1 MTDREL
7 LELYKQG
14 KLEENKKHEVESD
27 IERQEAISDYLF
39 DRDAVDNDIFSDD
52 KNLDDAESENDFVKM
67 INSSIRK
74 AFVKMGMTILVIAVA
89 VMLFVVFALPNVVS
103 QFYYNPGRDIGS
115 ETNRMSLDMSAYTEL
130 RIPGYYRNNVMVSDE
145 GYGDYDINI
154 VQNMSYTGNFTNVSG
169 KVEKG
174 KLKLYDVNTL
184 RKPSG
189 NVFAW
194 FQATCD
200 STKSLSEIEKT
211 GWEPVSSAGDKETA
225 DEKINNL
232 FENTNYLAYVTL
244 DKMMTYD
251 ELMSFTDS
259 DGYTYAQW
267 CAVCTR
273 NGINDGTEYFT
284 VENLGFNCA
293 LSISSSMV
301 WDEEKYPNLIVW
313 NCPFDENAG
322 GYNDVSSVDENIKDT
337 EYMKT
342 HFVSLLR
349 YMADRKQFLKLMDEE
364 ADVYSSAAD
373 YVEKNGLMV
382 YGFAFVGDK
391 ERIQEVNARDEV
403 YQIYTQEM
411 R

>member
-1 MTDREL
+1 MTYKEL

-14 KLEENKKHEVESD
+14 KLEENKKNKVESD

-52 KNLDDAESENDFVKM
+52 KNLENAGSEKDFVKM

-89 VMLFVVFALPNVVS
+89 VTLFVVFALPNVVS
-103 QFYYNPGRDIGS
+103 QFYYNPGKDIGS
-115 ETNRMSLDMSAYTEL
+115 ETNQMSLDMSVYTEL
-130 RIPGYYRNNVMVSDE
+130 GIPGYYRNNVMVSNE

-154 VQNMSYTGNFTNVSG
+154 VQDMSYTGNFTNVSG

-174 KLKLYDVNTL
+174 RLKLYDVNTL

-194 FQATCD
+194 FQAAGD

-211 GWEPVSSAGDKETA
+211 GWEPFSAAGDKETA
-225 DEKINNL
+225 DENVNNL
-232 FENTNYLAYVTL
+232 AENTNYLAYVTL

-251 ELMSFTDS
+251 ELMNFTDS
-259 DGYTYAQW
+259 DGHPYALW

-273 NGINDGTEYFT
+273 NGINDGTEHFM
-284 VENLGFNCA
+284 VDNLGFNCA
-293 LSISSSMV
+293 LSTSSSME

-313 NCPFDENAG
+313 NCPLDGNAG
-322 GYNDVSSVDENIKDT
+322 SYDDVHSADEDIKDT

-349 YMADRKQFLKLMDEE
+349 YMADQKQFLKLMDED

-373 YVEKNGLMV
+373 YVEENGLMV
-382 YGFAFVGDK
+382 YGFTFVGDK

-403 YQIYTQEM
+403 YQIYAQEM